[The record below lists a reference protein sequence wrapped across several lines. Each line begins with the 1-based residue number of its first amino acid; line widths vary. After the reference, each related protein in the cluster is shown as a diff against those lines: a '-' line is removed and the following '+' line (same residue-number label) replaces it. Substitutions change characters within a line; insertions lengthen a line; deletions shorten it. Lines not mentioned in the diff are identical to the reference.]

1 MIYDRMNSI
10 LEQNNDN
17 EDIDSLFESII
28 LDIQYADIEVPLRNG
43 ITESML
49 YRHNIMK
56 GSIMYPLFEA
66 LFEDEEKDYKVDDD
80 EYANWNPKDETGKD
94 SYEGPLDKEDEEDN
108 SSSSK
113 NNKNGFLNKL
123 KNFFKKFLDKII
135 QWFRKAILFVKEK
148 LFNNEKFIKEHQ
160 KELDEIISKNKF
172 VYGKS
177 PSITLASIEKGTS
190 EFYKYSRAL
199 ITENT
204 EDLISIFS
212 TLSDDYNDT
221 MELKESIR
229 KSYLNEFR
237 GKNEKINLEESINI
251 LKDYGREYLDN
262 LNECYKAAKKMK
274 RETAA
279 SASEVKKV
287 ASSFFGKEGGK
298 NLAESMKKDSV
309 LLITLYQEI
318 FMIFRQG
325 IYEHEL
331 ILKMAIQGKL
341 KPVEK

>member
-1 MIYDRMNSI
+1 
-10 LEQNNDN
+10 
-17 EDIDSLFESII
+17 
-28 LDIQYADIEVPLRNG
+28 
-43 ITESML
+43 
-49 YRHNIMK
+49 
-56 GSIMYPLFEA
+56 MYPLFEQ
-66 LFEDEEKDYKVDDD
+66 EDFDTSNAQDVDYEEVDDD
-80 EYANWNPKDETGKD
+80 E
-94 SYEGPLDKEDEEDN
+94 DN
-108 SSSSK
+108 SSSK
-113 NNKNGFLNKL
+113 NNKNGFLNKI

-172 VYGKS
+172 VYGKL
-177 PSITLASIEKGTS
+177 PSITLASIERGTS
-190 EFYKYSRAL
+190 EFYKYSKAL

-204 EDLISIFS
+204 EDLISIFN

-229 KSYLNEFR
+229 KSYLNEFK

-274 RETAA
+274 RETVA

-341 KPVEK
+341 KPVKK